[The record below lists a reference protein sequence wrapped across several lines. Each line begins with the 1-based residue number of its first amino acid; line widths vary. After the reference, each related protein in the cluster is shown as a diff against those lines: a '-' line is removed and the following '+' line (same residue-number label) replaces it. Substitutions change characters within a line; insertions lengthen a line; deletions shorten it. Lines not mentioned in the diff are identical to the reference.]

1 VKIPASILI
10 AAIAP
15 ATLFPQETPVDTLA
29 DPVIAVVLG
38 EELTTAD
45 GNRLSQLIFKP
56 LLDRFAEENNL
67 EPTTAELDSFSV
79 RMRALQRTEMERMK
93 GVLDSMRGKLKS
105 PSLAV
110 EERAGVE
117 NEIASLE
124 AMLQSFGEQEKLRR
138 EGDETTLRE
147 EREGGRMFVRAWKTN
162 HALHAKYGGR
172 VIFQQFGPEPL
183 DAFRDFLKDEEKN
196 GSFRIIDTAWSERFW
211 RYFVNESMHSFYPKE
226 KGDELMKTPW
236 WMQDLSDIK

>member
-1 VKIPASILI
+1 MNIPASILI
-10 AAIAP
+10 AVLAP

-38 EELTTAD
+38 EELTMAD

-79 RMRALQRTEMERMK
+79 RMRAVQRAEMKKVEGPVDTMRMK
-93 GVLDSMRGKLKS
+93 LQST
-105 PSLAV
+105 SLTA
-110 EERAGVE
+110 EERAGME
-117 NEIASLE
+117 NDLE
-124 AMLQSFGEQEKLRR
+124 SMENMIRDFRDLERLRG
-138 EGDETTLRE
+138 EGDTTTLRE
-147 EREGGRMFVRAWKTN
+147 EREAARMFVRAWKAN

-183 DAFRDFLKDEEKN
+183 DAFRDFLKDEEKK
-196 GSFRIIDTAWSERFW
+196 GSFRIIDTTWSEPFW

-236 WMQDLSDIK
+236 WMQDLSGMN